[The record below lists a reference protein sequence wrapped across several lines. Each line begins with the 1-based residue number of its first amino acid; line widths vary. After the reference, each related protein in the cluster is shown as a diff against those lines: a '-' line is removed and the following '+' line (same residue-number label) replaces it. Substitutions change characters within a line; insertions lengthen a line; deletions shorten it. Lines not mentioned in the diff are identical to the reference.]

1 VAAQRRATTSG
12 RPYDHYCV
20 HPWLQTGVFVKLESR
35 DKKTLIVGSIAALI
49 IVLYAFVV
57 SPLTSDLARKREII
71 PKKERDLAEMRVLK
85 DQYHEMRQRLQQAQA
100 TAAKRGPLLT
110 EIENLSKR
118 ANLGGKMVSLK
129 PLAGV
134 QTEAF
139 KESIV
144 EIKLD
149 NITLYDIVNYVYLLE
164 KDGLRIKKLNFK
176 PRYDNPKLLNS
187 TILVSSAE

>member
-1 VAAQRRATTSG
+1 M
-12 RPYDHYCV
+12 
-20 HPWLQTGVFVKLESR
+20 KLEPK
-35 DKKTLIVGSIAALI
+35 DKKTLIVGAIAALI

-57 SPLTSDLARKREII
+57 SPLTSDLTRKRELI
-71 PKKERDLAEMRVLK
+71 PKKERDLVEMRVLK
-85 DQYHEMRQRLQQAQA
+85 DQYLEMNQRLQQAQA
-100 TAAKRGPLLT
+100 AAAKRGPLLT
-110 EIENLSKR
+110 EIENLTKR
-118 ANLGGKMVSLK
+118 ANLNSKMVSLK
-129 PLAGV
+129 PQTGV

-144 EIKLD
+144 EIRLD

-187 TILVSSAE
+187 TILVSSAA

>member
-1 VAAQRRATTSG
+1 
-12 RPYDHYCV
+12 
-20 HPWLQTGVFVKLESR
+20 LKLEPR
-35 DKKTLIVGSIAALI
+35 DKKTLIIGGMAAAI
-49 IVLYAFVV
+49 ILLYVFVV
-57 SPLTSDLARKREII
+57 SPLTSDLARKRELI
-71 PKKERDLAEMRVLK
+71 PKKERDLVEMRLLK
-85 DQYHEMRQRLQQAQA
+85 DQYLEMQQRLQQAQA
-100 TAAKRGPLLT
+100 AAAQRGPLLT
-110 EIENLSKR
+110 ELENLTKR
-118 ANLGGKMVSLK
+118 ANLNTKMVSLK
-129 PLAGV
+129 PQAGV

-144 EIKLD
+144 DIRRD

>member
-1 VAAQRRATTSG
+1 
-12 RPYDHYCV
+12 
-20 HPWLQTGVFVKLESR
+20 VKLEPK
-35 DKKTLIVGSIAALI
+35 DKKTLIVGAIAALI

-57 SPLTSDLARKREII
+57 SPLTSELTRKRDLI
-71 PKKERDLAEMRVLK
+71 PKKERDLVEIRELKGQYLEMK
-85 DQYHEMRQRLQQAQA
+85 QRLQQAQD

-110 EIENLSKR
+110 EIENLTKR
-118 ANLGGKMVSLK
+118 ANLNSKMVSLK
-129 PLAGV
+129 PQPGV

-144 EIKLD
+144 EIRLD

-164 KDGLRIKKLNFK
+164 KDGLRIKKMNFK